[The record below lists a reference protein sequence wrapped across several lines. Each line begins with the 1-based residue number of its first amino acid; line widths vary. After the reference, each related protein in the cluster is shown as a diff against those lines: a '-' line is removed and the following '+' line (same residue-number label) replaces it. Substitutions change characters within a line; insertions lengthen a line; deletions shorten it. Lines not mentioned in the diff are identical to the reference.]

1 MNWCETN
8 STMNKK
14 IRNHRE
20 TTSVRGQFSIRQ
32 CPRLEIAG
40 IISITDSLTEIEK
53 GKKLIDEGPPGNSQT
68 EQPTKNR
75 IHFSGRV
82 GQLDFFF
89 KVKIDD
95 SFQISFLEMFY
106 STHKWI
112 LSEKKSSQHLLEPIK
127 QPIRR
132 KYRYRFRPEK
142 NLRTPDIS
150 LFQDPC
156 LKKKGAV
163 NYLPQKTHGDT
174 SLIVLE
180 SRVSIFFRA
189 G

>member
-1 MNWCETN
+1 MKIQASLCFPTNMNFRARQTQPWIERSET
-8 STMNKK
+8 
-14 IRNHRE
+14 IGE
-20 TTSVRGQFSIRQ
+20 TTSVRGRFSIRQ

-53 GKKLIDEGPPGNSQT
+53 GKNSLKGPPGNSQT

-75 IHFSGRV
+75 IHFSGGV
-82 GQLDFFF
+82 GQLDFFL

-127 QPIRR
+127 QPIRKVVPLPFSPR
-132 KYRYRFRPEK
+132 KKP
-142 NLRTPDIS
+142 PDS
-150 LFQDPC
+150 GHLLVP
-156 LKKKGAV
+156 G
-163 NYLPQKTHGDT
+163 T
-174 SLIVLE
+174 
-180 SRVSIFFRA
+180 R
-189 G
+189 